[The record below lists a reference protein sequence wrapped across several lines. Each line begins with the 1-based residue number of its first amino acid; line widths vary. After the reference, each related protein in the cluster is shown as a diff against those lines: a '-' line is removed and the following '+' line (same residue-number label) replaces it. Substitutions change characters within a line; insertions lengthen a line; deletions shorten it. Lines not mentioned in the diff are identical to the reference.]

1 MRSSAQAIR
10 FSVLED
16 LTPRPR
22 GSLQNLENQ
31 GIPELIDDY
40 HYQNLETPGIPVLID
55 DYHHQNLVNPG
66 IPWFSKF

>member
-22 GSLQNLENQ
+22 GSLQNLEN
-31 GIPELIDDY
+31 
-40 HYQNLETPGIPVLID
+40 PGIPGLID
-55 DYHHQNLVNPG
+55 DYHHQNLENPG
-66 IPWFSKF
+66 TESKIDDYHLS